1 MLSAGILTLALF
13 GLIYSLQSFLRWS
26 TAVLLPRLGP

>member
-13 GLIYSLQSFLRWS
+13 EPIYSLQSLLRWS
-26 TAVLLPRLGP
+26 AAVLLPKLGP